1 MIAQLHSKTEYKHF
15 KGQTLTENTKSA
27 EKEGLQSKKCHT
39 LCCKNMHYMNDQL
52 RDYLWEVW
60 LI

>member
-1 MIAQLHSKTEYKHF
+1 MIAQLHTAELNISIS
-15 KGQTLTENTKSA
+15 TLAENTKSA

-52 RDYLWEVW
+52 RDYL
-60 LI
+60 